1 MTKEKLLLIGNGMAG
16 VRTIEEILDR
26 DAERYELTII
36 GEESYP
42 NYNRIMLSNVLQN
55 KMTVEEIITNPMQ
68 WYEENQIEL
77 IHHDPAVDLQPEAK
91 KVITQSGREVHYDK
105 CIIATGSRS
114 FILPVEGSKLEGV
127 IGFRTID
134 DTLDM
139 LNRAKTY
146 KKAAVIGGGLLG
158 LEAAKGLVDQG
169 MDVTVI
175 HLEKWLM
182 ETQLNEKA
190 GELLRADLE
199 KQGLQ
204 FLMEKRTVRI
214 LGETRVTGLEF
225 SDGSQIEAD
234 MVVMAVG
241 IRPETALARQAG
253 LAVNR
258 GIVVND
264 WMETSAPGVYAVGE
278 CAEHAGKVYG
288 LVAPLF
294 EQGKVLADF
303 LTERETA
310 PYAGSTTYTSL
321 KVSGCDLFSAGI
333 IRESEGIRSIEAYDG
348 LANSYKKLFVQDNN
362 VIGIVLYGDTSEENR
377 YFKMLKQ
384 KQDISALTSVSLLSS
399 GGCGGAAGAAD
410 NDVTQWADDETV
422 CGCNGVT
429 KGTILTAVR
438 EKGLTSVAEVT
449 KVTKAGGSCGKC
461 KGMIGD
467 LLAYVLGDKAS
478 TAPTGICGCTD
489 LSRDQIVVQIHEK
502 GLTTSQEVY
511 RELGF
516 RNPEG
521 CPKCRPAI
529 NFYLNVA
536 FPKEHADEVASR
548 FVNERLHANIQNDG
562 TFSVIPR
569 MRGGQTTPEQLM
581 KIAKVAEKY
590 DVPLVKVTG
599 SQRIGLYGVKKE
611 DLPKMW
617 EELDMTSAQAYAKAV
632 RSVKT
637 CVGAA
642 FCRFGTQDSMS
653 LGIKLEE
660 RFEFIDTPHKF
671 KMGVSACPRSCAES
685 AVKDF
690 GVIGVENGFQ
700 IYIGGNGG
708 TEVREAQLLT
718 TVATEQEVIDICGAM
733 LQYYRETGVYA
744 ERTAPWLI
752 RMGFQ
757 HVKDLLLDVSKRA
770 ELLQRLDE
778 AVEGKRVNPWKKAVD
793 SKQLQRELYTVGRG

>member
-26 DAERYELTII
+26 DADRYELTII
-36 GEESYP
+36 GEERYT

-55 KMTVEEIITNPMQ
+55 KMTVEEIITNTEQ
-68 WYEENQIEL
+68 WYIDHQIEL
-77 IHHDPAVDLQPEAK
+77 VHHDPAVELHSDAK
-91 KVITQSGREVHYDK
+91 KVVTQSGKEIRYDK

-114 FILPVEGSKLEGV
+114 FILPIEGSKLTGV
-127 IGFRTID
+127 MGFRTID

-139 LNRAKTY
+139 LNRAKAY
-146 KKAAVIGGGLLG
+146 SKAAVIGGGLLG
-158 LEAAKGLVDQG
+158 LEAAKGLVNQG

-199 KQGLQ
+199 KQGIK
-204 FLMEKRTVRI
+204 FRMEKRTTRI
-214 LGETRVTGLEF
+214 LGDTGVTGLEF
-225 SDGSQIEAD
+225 SDGTQIDAD

-258 GIVVND
+258 GIVVDD
-264 WMETSAPGVYAVGE
+264 WMETSVPDVYAVGE
-278 CAEHAGKVYG
+278 CSEHRGVVYG

-294 EQGKVLADF
+294 EQGKVLADV
-303 LTERETA
+303 LTGRETS

-321 KVSGCDLFSAGI
+321 KVSGCDLFSAGTI
-333 IRESEGIRSIEAYDG
+333 KETEGVRSIEAYDG
-348 LANSYKKLFVQDNN
+348 LANSYKKLFIQDNR
-362 VIGIVLYGDTSEENR
+362 VTGIVLYGDTSEENR
-377 YFKMLKQ
+377 YYKMLKQ
-384 KQDISALTSVSLLSS
+384 KQDISTLTSVSLLSS
-399 GGCGGAAGAAD
+399 GSCGGAGAE
-410 NDVTQWADDETV
+410 NDVTQWADEETV

-429 KGTILTAVR
+429 KGTILNAIR
-438 EKGLTSVAEVT
+438 DKGLTSVAEVT
-449 KVTKAGGSCGKC
+449 KVTKAGGSYGKC

-467 LLAYVLGDKAS
+467 LLTHVLGDKAS
-478 TAPTGICGCTD
+478 GAPTGICGCTD
-489 LSRDQIVVQIHEK
+489 LTRDQIVLQIHEK

-516 RNPEG
+516 RNAEG

-548 FVNERLHANIQNDG
+548 FVNERLHANIQHDG

-569 MRGGQTTPEQLM
+569 MRGGQTTPKQLM
-581 KIAKVAEKY
+581 QIAQVAEKY
-590 DVPLVKVTG
+590 QVPLVKVTG

-611 DLPKMW
+611 DLPKVW
-617 EELDMTSAQAYAKAV
+617 EDLDMTSASAYAKAV

-718 TVATEQEVIDICGAM
+718 TVETEQEVIDICGAL
-733 LQYYRETGVYA
+733 LQYYRETGNYA
-744 ERTAPWLI
+744 ERTAPWLARI
-752 RMGFQ
+752 GFQ
-757 HVKDLLLDVSKRA
+757 HVKELLLNADKRA

-778 AVEGKRVNPWKKAVD
+778 AVEGKRLNPWKRAVED
-793 SKQLQRELYTVGRG
+793 KQVQRELYSVGRG